1 MIQQKVAMDA
11 KEDSQ
16 SSRTL
21 ASFCWKTEPG
31 GMIQQKVAMNA
42 KEDSQS
48 SHTLA
53 SFCSKKAPPP
63 KSASGNDLTEGR
75 DGREGR

>member
-1 MIQQKVAMDA
+1 MDA

-21 ASFCWKTEPG
+21 ASFCSKTESAA
-31 GMIQQKVAMNA
+31 QV
-42 KEDSQS
+42 SQRI
-48 SHTLA
+48 
-53 SFCSKKAPPP
+53 
-63 KSASGNDLTEGR
+63 DLTEVR